1 MKIWI
6 IFFENKEKEREKK
19 KKKRC
24 VAQKEYI
31 VTKKEG
37 IFSVF
42 SQTNW
47 CFHCFEFHDLASWK
61 TEDLET
67 ELRIFEN

>member
-42 SQTNW
+42 SQTN
-47 CFHCFEFHDLASWK
+47 
-61 TEDLET
+61 
-67 ELRIFEN
+67 